1 MFDIG
6 FWELIVVGI
15 VSLLVLGPERLP
27 GAVRTTVLLLRRAR
41 NVVATVKAD
50 IERELALEEVK
61 ASLEQGSS
69 LKELEILERE
79 LRQPVAPTQATA
91 EQNPPRLGQIA
102 ADDDST

>member
-6 FWELIVVGI
+6 FWELVLVGI
-15 VSLLVLGPERLP
+15 VALLVLGPERLP
-27 GAVRTTVLLLRRAR
+27 GAVRTTALLLRRAR

-61 ASLEQGSS
+61 ASLERGTS
-69 LKELEILERE
+69 LKELKTLEQE
-79 LRQPVAPTQATA
+79 LRQPVAPIQTAA
-91 EQNPPRLGQIA
+91 EQNPPRLRQIA